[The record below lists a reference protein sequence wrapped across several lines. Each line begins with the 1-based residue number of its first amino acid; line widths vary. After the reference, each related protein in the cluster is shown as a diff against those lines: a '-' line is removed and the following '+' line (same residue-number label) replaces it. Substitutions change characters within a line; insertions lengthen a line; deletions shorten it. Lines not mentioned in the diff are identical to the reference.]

1 MSEAAR
7 FFPVRLPL
15 WGLKGAS
22 SPFLVGP
29 ARRNRWH
36 FSGSLL
42 VAKENIPRRRCILQ
56 KASSLPHA
64 KTLCAGYAFLVLFGR
79 QDRAFFPVIAGLPTK
94 NSPGSCR
101 RSFGFYSEHGRAALT
116 FSTVLFYLTNL
127 STARATMPPRMPDTR
142 NSATPCT
149 PTSSTTNMKGFAAPL
164 TDTRF
169 CT

>member
-1 MSEAAR
+1 MRAA
-7 FFPVRLPL
+7 LL
-15 WGLKGAS
+15 CAS
-22 SPFLVGP
+22 SAEELFFITKAGKSADFP
-29 ARRNRWH
+29 AFNFHGRGLGRQTAATAPDS
-36 FSGSLL
+36 SGSGGAAGEGRGRLRAGVRPPL
-42 VAKENIPRRRCILQ
+42 GELPNEMRLRGPRR
-56 KASSLPHA
+56 
-64 KTLCAGYAFLVLFGR
+64 
-79 QDRAFFPVIAGLPTK
+79 PTK
-94 NSPGSCR
+94 SSPGSCR

-149 PTSSTTNMKGFAAPL
+149 PTSSTTNMRGFAAPL